1 MRVTD
6 REGSSGATT
15 DQESPRS
22 SSRRKPFQT
31 NRLPRLFLSKTRAM
45 TRRPPAPRVSRPSPV
60 TEASVSLGL
69 SGEAGQRG
77 SGQGSSPVTEA
88 RVRCLL
94 GNPAWR
100 GRRVAA
106 HGGRPGAGPLP
117 DPGKGAGKEKT
128 RSSHTHVCPQNVEEK
143 KGSHD
148 CRVPPSLQV
157 RTGPHTLHAAPQTSR
172 PGSVDCT
179 PHWMPRAEH
188 RARVRTRAP
197 SHNGQRRNPGV
208 KPSWF
213 RACLWPL
220 RAYAL
225 GKCLKPSVPRPPAL

>member
-15 DQESPRS
+15 DRESPRS

-45 TRRPPAPRVSRPSPV
+45 IQRPPEQRTPGSYLAPRVSHPSPV

-106 HGGRPGAGPLP
+106 HGGRAGAGPLP

-128 RSSHTHVCPQNVEEK
+128 RPSHTHVCPQKCGGKERQPRLP
-143 KGSHD
+143 SAP
-148 CRVPPSLQV
+148 VPAGAQ
-157 RTGPHTLHAAPQTSR
+157 Q
-172 PGSVDCT
+172 T
-179 PHWMPRAEH
+179 PHPARWTPDIAPRIRGLHTALDAAH
-188 RARVRTRAP
+188 RAP
-197 SHNGQRRNPGV
+197 SSRADPG
-208 KPSWF
+208 P
-213 RACLWPL
+213 
-220 RAYAL
+220 
-225 GKCLKPSVPRPPAL
+225 VPRRPAQELWS

>member
-6 REGSSGATT
+6 RERSSGATT
-15 DQESPRS
+15 DRESPRS

-45 TRRPPAPRVSRPSPV
+45 TRRPPEQRTPGSYLRPRVSHPSPV

-88 RVRCLL
+88 RVRRLL

-100 GRRVAA
+100 GRRVA

-128 RSSHTHVCPQNVEEK
+128 RPSHTHVRPQNVEEK

-148 CRVPPSLQV
+148 CRVPPSLRV
-157 RTGPHTLHAAPQTSR
+157 RSGPHTLHAAPQASR
-172 PGSVDCT
+172 PGPRTARRTGCRT
-179 PHWMPRAEH
+179 PSTELACR
-188 RARVRTRAP
+188 
-197 SHNGQRRNPGV
+197 PG
-208 KPSWF
+208 
-213 RACLWPL
+213 
-220 RAYAL
+220 
-225 GKCLKPSVPRPPAL
+225 PRPTAASAGTLELSPTGFGPASGPSEPMHLASV